1 MCGYTDAPACVGP
14 WARVRRHRYSMRK
27 QSGGD
32 GASLAR
38 GAGGMIWHFGEK
50 MFPAFATIFGLDPAV
65 GQVPKP

>member
-1 MCGYTDAPACVGP
+1 
-14 WARVRRHRYSMRK
+14 MRK